1 MSRTI
6 SRQFRVVA
14 TALSAPRRR
23 RAKKRPICSSTPTL
37 IVCAPIRNTRRCGAA
52 SPLRR
57 EIMKPIRVLIVD
69 DEVLARR
76 RIRNLLRGRA
86 DFAVIGEC
94 ANGHE
99 ALIAIRR
106 HAPDLV
112 FLDVQMPDLDGFGV
126 LEGLAAD
133 QPPVIIFVTAY
144 DQYAIRAFEFHAL
157 DYLLKP
163 FDDERFEK
171 TLGWARSQLEDQR
184 FRQLSERMFA
194 LLEDHQG
201 RPRSGAGKSLTS
213 PAESKPL
220 SRLIVKS
227 AGRVFF
233 IRTEEI
239 DWIEAEGYY
248 ARLHVGGK
256 SHLLRET
263 LTNLESQ
270 LDQNRFMRIHRSTIV
285 NLERIRELQAQSHGE
300 FTVVLNDG
308 AQLRLSR
315 GYRDRL
321 TTLLGRQFCARAC
334 QPTKTACM
342 SIPHSS

>member
-1 MSRTI
+1 M
-6 SRQFRVVA
+6 
-14 TALSAPRRR
+14 
-23 RAKKRPICSSTPTL
+23 
-37 IVCAPIRNTRRCGAA
+37 
-52 SPLRR
+52 
-57 EIMKPIRVLIVD
+57 MKPIRALIVD

-76 RIRNLLRGRA
+76 RIRNLLRGRV
-86 DFAVIGEC
+86 DFAVVGEC

-99 ALIAIRR
+99 ALSAIRR

-112 FLDVQMPDLDGFGV
+112 FLDVQMPDLDGFGA
-126 LEGLAAD
+126 LEELTAD
-133 QPPVIIFVTAY
+133 ELPVIIFVTAY
-144 DQYAIRAFEFHAL
+144 DQYAVRAFEFHAL

-171 TLGWARSQLEDQR
+171 TLEWARAQLEQQR

-201 RPRSGAGKSLTS
+201 RSKSGAGKTS
-213 PAESKPL
+213 AAPKPL

-233 IRTEEI
+233 IRAEDI

-270 LDQNRFMRIHRSTIV
+270 LDQNRFLRIHRSTIV
-285 NLERIRELQAQSHGE
+285 NLERIRELQTQSHGE

-308 AQLRLSR
+308 TQLKLSR
-315 GYRDRL
+315 SYRDRL
-321 TTLLGRQFCARAC
+321 TTLLGQQF
-334 QPTKTACM
+334 
-342 SIPHSS
+342 

>member
-1 MSRTI
+1 M
-6 SRQFRVVA
+6 
-14 TALSAPRRR
+14 
-23 RAKKRPICSSTPTL
+23 
-37 IVCAPIRNTRRCGAA
+37 
-52 SPLRR
+52 
-57 EIMKPIRVLIVD
+57 MKPIRALIVD

-76 RIRNLLRGRA
+76 RIRNLLRGR
-86 DFAVIGEC
+86 DEFTVVGEC
-94 ANGHE
+94 ANGRE

-106 HAPDLV
+106 SAPDLV

-126 LEGLAAD
+126 LEELAAD
-133 QPPVIIFVTAY
+133 QLPVIVFVTAY
-144 DQYAIRAFEFHAL
+144 DQYAVRAFEFHAL

-171 TLGWARSQLEDQR
+171 TLGWAQSQIEQQQ

-201 RPRSGAGKSLTS
+201 GPKSGAGKGATA
-213 PAESKPL
+213 PAESRPL

-227 AGRVFF
+227 AGRVCF

-270 LDQNRFMRIHRSTIV
+270 LDQNRFLRIHRSTIV
-285 NLERIRELQAQSHGE
+285 NVERIRELQTQSHGE

-308 AQLRLSR
+308 EKLKLSR

-321 TTLLGRQFCARAC
+321 TTLLGQ
-334 QPTKTACM
+334 QL
-342 SIPHSS
+342 

>member
-1 MSRTI
+1 M
-6 SRQFRVVA
+6 
-14 TALSAPRRR
+14 
-23 RAKKRPICSSTPTL
+23 
-37 IVCAPIRNTRRCGAA
+37 
-52 SPLRR
+52 
-57 EIMKPIRVLIVD
+57 MKPIRTLIVD

-86 DFAVIGEC
+86 EFVVIGEC

-99 ALIAIRR
+99 ALSAIRR
-106 HAPDLV
+106 RAPDLV
-112 FLDVQMPDLDGFGV
+112 FLDVQMPDLDGFEV
-126 LEGLAAD
+126 LEELAAD
-133 QPPVIIFVTAY
+133 QLPIIIFVTAY
-144 DQYAIRAFEFHAL
+144 DQYAVRAFEFHAL

-171 TLGWARSQLEDQR
+171 TLGWAQTQLEQQQS
-184 FRQLSERMFA
+184 RQLSERMYA
-194 LLEDHQG
+194 LLEEHQS
-201 RPRSGAGKSLTS
+201 RPKTGAGKSS
-213 PAESKPL
+213 AAPAEPKPL

-227 AGRVFF
+227 AGRVYF

-270 LDQNRFMRIHRSTIV
+270 LDQNRFLRIHRSTIV

-308 AQLRLSR
+308 TQLKLSR

-321 TTLLGRQFCARAC
+321 TTLLGQQF
-334 QPTKTACM
+334 
-342 SIPHSS
+342 

>member
-1 MSRTI
+1 MI
-6 SRQFRVVA
+6 E
-14 TALSAPRRR
+14 
-23 RAKKRPICSSTPTL
+23 
-37 IVCAPIRNTRRCGAA
+37 PIRT
-52 SPLRR
+52 
-57 EIMKPIRVLIVD
+57 LIVD

-76 RIRNLLRGRA
+76 RIRNLLRRRGE
-86 DFAVIGEC
+86 FAVIGEC

-126 LEGLAAD
+126 LEEIATD
-133 QPPVIIFVTAY
+133 QLPVIVFVTAY
-144 DQYAIRAFEFHAL
+144 DQYAVRAFEFHAL

-171 TLGWARSQLEDQR
+171 TLEWARAQLEQ
-184 FRQLSERMFA
+184 RQLLQLGERMFA
-194 LLEDHQG
+194 LLEDYQD
-201 RPRSGAGKSLTS
+201 RPKSGAGKSS
-213 PAESKPL
+213 AAPAAPKPL

-233 IRTEEI
+233 IRAEEI

-270 LDQNRFMRIHRSTIV
+270 LDQNRFLRIHRSTIV
-285 NLERIRELQAQSHGE
+285 NLERIRELQPQSHGE

-321 TTLLGRQFCARAC
+321 TAMLGQQF
-334 QPTKTACM
+334 
-342 SIPHSS
+342 

>member
-1 MSRTI
+1 MMKSIRT
-6 SRQFRVVA
+6 
-14 TALSAPRRR
+14 
-23 RAKKRPICSSTPTL
+23 
-37 IVCAPIRNTRRCGAA
+37 
-52 SPLRR
+52 
-57 EIMKPIRVLIVD
+57 LIVD

-86 DFAVIGEC
+86 EFAVIGEC
-94 ANGHE
+94 ANGRE
-99 ALIAIRR
+99 ALSAIRL

-126 LEGLAAD
+126 LEEITTD
-133 QPPVIIFVTAY
+133 QLPVIIFVTAY
-144 DQYAIRAFEFHAL
+144 DQYAVRAFEFHAL

-171 TLGWARSQLEDQR
+171 TLEWARAQLEKQQ
-184 FRQLSERMFA
+184 FRQLGERMFA
-194 LLEDHQG
+194 LLEDHRG
-201 RPRSGAGKSLTS
+201 GPRSGAGKSS
-213 PAESKPL
+213 AAPKPL

-239 DWIEAEGYY
+239 DWVEAEGYY

-263 LTNLESQ
+263 LTKLESQ
-270 LDQNRFMRIHRSTIV
+270 LDQNRFLRIHRSTIV
-285 NLERIRELQAQSHGE
+285 NLDRVRELMTQSHGE
-300 FTVVLNDG
+300 CTVVLNDG
-308 AQLRLSR
+308 TQLKLSR

-321 TTLLGRQFCARAC
+321 TTLLGRQF
-334 QPTKTACM
+334 
-342 SIPHSS
+342 

>member
-1 MSRTI
+1 M
-6 SRQFRVVA
+6 
-14 TALSAPRRR
+14 
-23 RAKKRPICSSTPTL
+23 
-37 IVCAPIRNTRRCGAA
+37 
-52 SPLRR
+52 
-57 EIMKPIRVLIVD
+57 MKPIRTLIVD

-76 RIRNLLRGRA
+76 RIRNLLRGRVE
-86 DFAVIGEC
+86 FAVIGEC

-99 ALIAIRR
+99 ALSAIRR

-126 LEGLAAD
+126 LAELAAD
-133 QPPVIIFVTAY
+133 QLPVIIFVTAY
-144 DQYAIRAFEFHAL
+144 DQYAVRAFEFHAL

-171 TLGWARSQLEDQR
+171 TLGWARAQLEREQ
-184 FRQLSERMFA
+184 FRQLSEQMCA
-194 LLEDHQG
+194 LLEDHQA
-201 RPRSGAGKSLTS
+201 RPKSGAGKRSVV
-213 PAESKPL
+213 PAGPGPL

-227 AGRVFF
+227 SGRVFF

-263 LTNLESQ
+263 LANLESQ
-270 LDQNRFMRIHRSTIV
+270 LDQNRFLRIHRSTIV
-285 NLERIRELQAQSHGE
+285 NLERIRELQTQSHGE

-308 AQLRLSR
+308 TQLKLSR

-321 TTLLGRQFCARAC
+321 TTLLGQQF
-334 QPTKTACM
+334 
-342 SIPHSS
+342 

>member
-1 MSRTI
+1 
-6 SRQFRVVA
+6 
-14 TALSAPRRR
+14 
-23 RAKKRPICSSTPTL
+23 
-37 IVCAPIRNTRRCGAA
+37 
-52 SPLRR
+52 
-57 EIMKPIRVLIVD
+57 MKPIRALIVD

-76 RIRNLLRGRA
+76 RIRNLLRGRVE
-86 DFAVIGEC
+86 FSVVGEC
-94 ANGHE
+94 ANGQD
-99 ALIAIRR
+99 ALSAIKRR
-106 HAPDLV
+106 SPDLV

-126 LEGLAAD
+126 LEELAAD
-133 QPPVIIFVTAY
+133 QLPVIIFVTAY

-171 TLGWARSQLEDQR
+171 TLEWAQEQIEQR
-184 FRQLSERMFA
+184 QFLRLSERMLA
-194 LLEDHQG
+194 MLEDHQG
-201 RPRSGAGKSLTS
+201 GLKSGAVKSS
-213 PAESKPL
+213 NAMAESRPL

-227 AGRVFF
+227 VGRVFF
-233 IRTEEI
+233 IRTEDI

-270 LDQNRFMRIHRSTIV
+270 LDQNRFLRIHRSTIV
-285 NLERIRELQAQSHGE
+285 NLERIRELQPQSHGE

-321 TTLLGRQFCARAC
+321 TALLGQQF
-334 QPTKTACM
+334 
-342 SIPHSS
+342 

>member
-1 MSRTI
+1 M
-6 SRQFRVVA
+6 
-14 TALSAPRRR
+14 
-23 RAKKRPICSSTPTL
+23 
-37 IVCAPIRNTRRCGAA
+37 
-52 SPLRR
+52 
-57 EIMKPIRVLIVD
+57 MKPIRALIVD
-69 DEVLARR
+69 DEILARR
-76 RIRNLLRGRA
+76 RIRNLLRGRV
-86 DFAVIGEC
+86 DFVVAGEC

-99 ALIAIRR
+99 ALSAIKRR
-106 HAPDLV
+106 TPDLV

-126 LEGLAAD
+126 LEGLTAD
-133 QPPVIIFVTAY
+133 QLPVIVFVTAY
-144 DQYAIRAFEFHAL
+144 DQYAVRAFEFHAL

-171 TLGWARSQLEDQR
+171 TLEWARAQLEQQR
-184 FRQLSERMFA
+184 FRQLSERMLA

-201 RPRSGAGKSLTS
+201 RSESGAGKTS
-213 PAESKPL
+213 AAPAAPKPL
-220 SRLIVKS
+220 SRLIVRS

-233 IRTEEI
+233 IRAEEI

-270 LDQNRFMRIHRSTIV
+270 LDQNRFLRIHRSTIV
-285 NLERIRELQAQSHGE
+285 NLERIRELQTQSHGE

-308 AQLRLSR
+308 TQLKLSR

-321 TTLLGRQFCARAC
+321 TTLLGWQF
-334 QPTKTACM
+334 
-342 SIPHSS
+342 

>member
-1 MSRTI
+1 M
-6 SRQFRVVA
+6 
-14 TALSAPRRR
+14 
-23 RAKKRPICSSTPTL
+23 
-37 IVCAPIRNTRRCGAA
+37 
-52 SPLRR
+52 
-57 EIMKPIRVLIVD
+57 IVD

-86 DFAVIGEC
+86 EFAVIGEC
-94 ANGHE
+94 ANGYE
-99 ALIAIRR
+99 ALSALRR
-106 HAPDLV
+106 HTPELV
-112 FLDVQMPDLDGFGV
+112 FLDVQMPDLDGFKV
-126 LEGLAAD
+126 LEAIASD
-133 QPPVIIFVTAY
+133 QLPVIVFVTAY
-144 DQYAIRAFEFHAL
+144 DQYAVRAFEFHAL

-171 TLGWARSQLEDQR
+171 TLGWARAQLEQQQ
-184 FRQLSERMFA
+184 FRHLSERMLA

-201 RPRSGAGKSLTS
+201 GPKSEEGKISTT
-213 PAESKPL
+213 PAEHRPL

-248 ARLHVGGK
+248 ARLHVAGK

-270 LDQNRFMRIHRSTIV
+270 LDQNRFLRIHRSTIV
-285 NLERIRELQAQSHGE
+285 NVERIRELQTQSHGE
-300 FTVVLNDG
+300 YIVVLIDG
-308 AQLRLSR
+308 TQLKLSR

-321 TTLLGRQFCARAC
+321 TALLGQ
-334 QPTKTACM
+334 QL
-342 SIPHSS
+342 